1 MTPTRSVPKQSRLC
15 VSAARL
21 AGGLLSTADIGII
34 VAGVVGP
41 GLGYVAG
48 WRSDVR
54 RFGVERRLKASDDLR
69 DRIDEVGATL
79 EALSV
84 AAVGV
89 RTETIQ
95 PATSRAPELWE
106 VIRVAEDTYE
116 VARVSVARLEMRAH
130 ADDDLTK
137 AAKEAIELLRKPTQ
151 TAREALVAR
160 QTRGSES
167 SESIM
172 EIAEIPQMVDAAYGG
187 IRRYQ
192 LEAKRAD
199 TALVGTPS
207 RWRWTR

>member
-1 MTPTRSVPKQSRLC
+1 M
-15 VSAARL
+15 
-21 AGGLLSTADIGII
+21 LSTADIGII

-84 AAVGV
+84 AAVSV
-89 RTETIQ
+89 RTETLQ
-95 PATSRAPELWE
+95 HATSRAPELWE

-116 VARVSVARLEMRAH
+116 AVRVSVARLEMRAH

-137 AAKEAIELLRKPTQ
+137 AAKEAVELLRKPAQ
-151 TAREALVAR
+151 TARKALIAR

-172 EIAEIPQMVDAAYGG
+172 GIAEIPQMVEAAYGG

-192 LEAKRAD
+192 LQAKRAD
-199 TALVGTPS
+199 AALVGTPS
-207 RWRWTR
+207 QWRWTR

>member
-1 MTPTRSVPKQSRLC
+1 M
-15 VSAARL
+15 
-21 AGGLLSTADIGII
+21 
-34 VAGVVGP
+34 VGP

-84 AAVGV
+84 AAVDV
-89 RTETIQ
+89 RTETLQ
-95 PATSRAPELWE
+95 HATNRAPELWD
-106 VIRVAEDTYE
+106 VIRVAEDAYQM
-116 VARVSVARLEMRAH
+116 ARVSVARLEMRAH

-137 AAKEAIELLRKPTQ
+137 AAKEAAELLQKPAH
-151 TAREALVAR
+151 TARKALIAR

-172 EIAEIPQMVDAAYGG
+172 EIAEIPQMVEAAYGG
-187 IRRYQ
+187 IKRYQ

-199 TALVGTPS
+199 AALVGTPP